1 MKWAHRLLL
10 RFKLYQRFIKWSKSY
25 ILPGFHPLPLYDVAS
40 FFSHEVQQRTLLNK
54 ASALAFNFMLAFFPA
69 TIFLFT
75 LIPYLPIKNFQ
86 AELLRVLGTVLPYN
100 AYMAFEATIE
110 DIVSIHNG
118 KLLSIGFVSALYF
131 ATNGISNLMDAFNR
145 SSLII
150 EKRTWLKRRTI
161 ALSLTVVIS
170 LALLAAITLM
180 IAGEALIGLLKS
192 HIGENSHFWVYLL
205 TLSRWI
211 IIIVIFFVSISL
223 LYRYGPA
230 NKQKW
235 KFLSTG
241 SIMATI
247 LAVLTS
253 LGFAYYINHFSSYN
267 KVYGSLGGLIILM
280 LWLYLNSLVLLIG
293 FELNASI
300 EYSKRN
306 IKEVKPM
313 FNRFRQKPPES
324 EN

>member
-1 MKWAHRLLL
+1 MKWAHRILL
-10 RFKLYQRFIKWSKSY
+10 RFGFYKRFIKWSKGY
-25 ILPGFHPLPLYDVAS
+25 VLPGFHPLPLYDVAA
-40 FFSHEVQQRTLLNK
+40 FFSHEIQQRTLLNK

-75 LIPYLPIKNFQ
+75 LIPYIPIKNFQ
-86 AELLRVLGTVLPYN
+86 AELLRVLATVLPYN

-110 DIVSIHNG
+110 DIVRIHNG
-118 KLLSIGFVSALYF
+118 SLLSIGFVSALYF
-131 ATNGISNLMDAFNR
+131 ATNGIVNLMQAFNR

-150 EKRTWLKRRTI
+150 EKRTWFKRRTI
-161 ALSLTVVIS
+161 ALTLTVVIS
-170 LALLAAITLM
+170 VALLVAITLLTG
-180 IAGEALIGLLKS
+180 GEALIALLIGQKSFLLIYLLK
-192 HIGENSHFWVYLL
+192 LA
-205 TLSRWI
+205 RWI
-211 IIIVIFFVSISL
+211 IVVGIFFVTISL

-247 LAVLTS
+247 LAILTS
-253 LGFAYYINHFSSYN
+253 LGFAYYINNFSSYN

-280 LWLYLNSLVLLIG
+280 LWLYLNSLILLIG

-313 FNRFRQKPPES
+313 FNTFRKRPVE
-324 EN
+324 

>member
-1 MKWAHRLLL
+1 MKWIHRQLL
-10 RFKLYQRFIKWSKSY
+10 RFKIYRRFVAWSKLY
-25 ILPGFHPLPLYDVAS
+25 ILPGFHPLPLYDVIA
-40 FFSHEVQQRTLLNK
+40 FFSHEIQERTLLNK

-75 LIPYLPIKNFQ
+75 LIPYIPIKNFQ
-86 AELLRVLGTVLPYN
+86 GQLLSVLSTVLPYN
-100 AYMAFEATIE
+100 AYMAFQATIE
-110 DIVSIHNG
+110 DIVKIHNG
-118 KLLSIGFVSALYF
+118 KLLSVGFVSALYF
-131 ATNGISNLMDAFNR
+131 ATNGISNLMQAFNR
-145 SSLII
+145 SSLVI
-150 EKRTWLKRRTI
+150 EKRTWLKRRSI
-161 ALSLTVVIS
+161 ALVLTVVIS
-170 LALLAAITLM
+170 IALLVAITIM
-180 IAGEALIGLLKS
+180 TGGEALISALKA
-192 HIGENSHFWVYLL
+192 HIQKKSNFWIYLL
-205 TLSRWI
+205 AFSRWI
-211 IIIVIFFVSISL
+211 IVIAIFFFTISL

-253 LGFAYYINHFSSYN
+253 LGFAYYINNFSSYN

-280 LWLYLNSLVLLIG
+280 LWLYLNSLILLIG

-306 IKEVKPM
+306 IKVVKPM
-313 FNRFRQKPPES
+313 FNAFRQKPS
-324 EN
+324 E

>member
-1 MKWAHRLLL
+1 MKWTHRIFL
-10 RFKLYQRFIKWSKSY
+10 RFKFYQRFIKWSKAY
-25 ILPGFHPLPLYDVAS
+25 ILPGFDPLPLYDVVA
-40 FFSHEVQQRTLLNK
+40 FFSHEIQERTLLNK

-75 LIPYLPIKNFQ
+75 LIPYIPIKNFQ
-86 AELLRVLGTVLPYN
+86 GQLLSILATILPYN
-100 AYMAFEATIE
+100 AYMAFQATIE
-110 DIVSIHNG
+110 DIVKIHNG
-118 KLLSIGFVSALYF
+118 KLLSVGFVSALYF
-131 ATNGISNLMDAFNR
+131 ATNGISNLMQAFNR

-150 EKRTWLKRRTI
+150 EKRTWLKRRSI
-161 ALSLTVVIS
+161 ALTLTVVIS
-170 LALLAAITLM
+170 TALLAAITLM
-180 IAGEALIGLLKS
+180 TAGEAFITLLKS
-192 HIGENSHFWVYLL
+192 HIREKSHFWIYLL
-205 TLSRWI
+205 AFSRWI
-211 IIIVIFFVSISL
+211 IVAAIFFVTISL

-247 LAVLTS
+247 LAILTS
-253 LGFAYYINHFSSYN
+253 LGFTYYINNFSSYN

-280 LWLYLNSLVLLIG
+280 LWLYLNSLILLIG

-306 IKEVKPM
+306 IKVVKPM
-313 FNRFRQKPPES
+313 FNTFRQKPVR
-324 EN
+324 

>member
-1 MKWAHRLLL
+1 MKWIHRLLL
-10 RFKLYQRFIKWSKSY
+10 RFTFYQRFIAWSKQY
-25 ILPGFHPLPLYDVAS
+25 ILPGFHPLPLYDVIA
-40 FFSHEVQQRTLLNK
+40 FFVHEIQQRTLLNK

-75 LIPYLPIKNFQ
+75 LIPYIPIKNFQ
-86 AELLRVLGTVLPYN
+86 GQLLSILSTVLPYN
-100 AYMAFEATIE
+100 AYMAFQATIE
-110 DIVSIHNG
+110 DIVRIHNG

-131 ATNGISNLMDAFNR
+131 ATNGITNLMQAFNR
-145 SSLII
+145 SSLVI
-150 EKRTWLKRRTI
+150 EKRTWLKRRSI
-161 ALSLTVVIS
+161 ALVLTIVIS
-170 LALLAAITLM
+170 LALLIAITILTG
-180 IAGEALIGLLKS
+180 GEALITFLKS
-192 HIGENSHFWVYLL
+192 HIQKKSHFWIYLL
-205 TLSRWI
+205 ALSRWL
-211 IIIVIFFVSISL
+211 IVIAIFFFTISL

-253 LGFAYYINHFSSYN
+253 LGFAYYINNFSSYN

-280 LWLYLNSLVLLIG
+280 LWLYLNSLILIIG

-306 IKEVKPM
+306 IKVVKPM
-313 FNRFRQKPPES
+313 FNSFRPKPLH
-324 EN
+324 

>member
-1 MKWAHRLLL
+1 
-10 RFKLYQRFIKWSKSY
+10 
-25 ILPGFHPLPLYDVAS
+25 LPGFHPLPLYDVAA
-40 FFSHEVQQRTLLNK
+40 FFSHEIQQRTLLNK

-75 LIPYLPIKNFQ
+75 LIPYIPIKNFQ
-86 AELLRVLGTVLPYN
+86 VELLKVLATVLPYN

-110 DIVSIHNG
+110 DIVRIHNG
-118 KLLSIGFVSALYF
+118 SLLSIGFVSALYF
-131 ATNGISNLMDAFNR
+131 ATNGIVNLMQAFNR

-150 EKRTWLKRRTI
+150 EKRTWFKRRTI

-170 LALLAAITLM
+170 VALLVAITLLTG
-180 IAGEALIGLLKS
+180 GEALIALVIGKKSFLLIYLLK
-192 HIGENSHFWVYLL
+192 LA
-205 TLSRWI
+205 RWI
-211 IIIVIFFVSISL
+211 IVVGIFFVTISL

-247 LAVLTS
+247 LAILTS
-253 LGFAYYINHFSSYN
+253 LGFAYYINNFSSYN

-280 LWLYLNSLVLLIG
+280 LWLYLNSLILLIG

-313 FNRFRQKPPES
+313 FNTFRKRPVE
-324 EN
+324 

>member
-1 MKWAHRLLL
+1 MKWAHRILL
-10 RFKLYQRFIKWSKSY
+10 RFGFYKRFIRWSKGY
-25 ILPGFHPLPLYDVAS
+25 VLPGFHPLPLYDVAA
-40 FFSHEVQQRTLLNK
+40 FFSHEIQQRTLLNK

-75 LIPYLPIKNFQ
+75 LIPYIPINGFQ
-86 AELLRVLGTVLPYN
+86 TELLTVLATVLPYN
-100 AYMAFEATIE
+100 AYMAFQATIN
-110 DIVSIHNG
+110 DIVRIHNG
-118 KLLSIGFVSALYF
+118 SLLSIGFVSALYF
-131 ATNGISNLMDAFNR
+131 ATNGIVNLMQAFNR

-170 LALLAAITLM
+170 VSLLLAITLM
-180 IAGEALIGLLKS
+180 TAGEAFITMLKS
-192 HIGENSHFWVYLL
+192 HVREKSHFWIYLL
-205 TLSRWI
+205 TFSRWLV
-211 IIIVIFFVSISL
+211 IVAIFFVTISL

-247 LAVLTS
+247 LAILTS
-253 LGFAYYINHFSSYN
+253 LGFAYYINNFSSYN

-280 LWLYLNSLVLLIG
+280 LWLYLNCLILLIG

-313 FNRFRQKPPES
+313 FNTFRKRSVGE
-324 EN
+324 

>member
-1 MKWAHRLLL
+1 MKWAHRILL
-10 RFKLYQRFIKWSKSY
+10 RFGFYKRFIKWSKGY
-25 ILPGFHPLPLYDVAS
+25 VLPGFHPLPLYDVAA
-40 FFSHEVQQRTLLNK
+40 FFSHEIQQRTLLNK

-75 LIPYLPIKNFQ
+75 LIPYIPIKNFQ
-86 AELLRVLGTVLPYN
+86 VELLKVLATVLPYN

-110 DIVSIHNG
+110 DIVRIHNG
-118 KLLSIGFVSALYF
+118 SLLSIGFVSALYF
-131 ATNGISNLMDAFNR
+131 ATNGIVNLMQAFNR

-150 EKRTWLKRRTI
+150 EKRTWFKRRTI

-170 LALLAAITLM
+170 VALLVAITLLTG
-180 IAGEALIGLLKS
+180 GEALIALVIGKKSFLLIYLLK
-192 HIGENSHFWVYLL
+192 LA
-205 TLSRWI
+205 RWI
-211 IIIVIFFVSISL
+211 IVVGIFFVTISL

-247 LAVLTS
+247 LAILTS
-253 LGFAYYINHFSSYN
+253 LGFAYYINNFSSYN

-280 LWLYLNSLVLLIG
+280 LWLYLNSLILLIG

-313 FNRFRQKPPES
+313 FNTFRKRPVE
-324 EN
+324 